1 MRSIALR
8 LVLLLGLLIPVELIP
23 IEAGAVDAQQVERDV
38 VAALETL
45 AGGANAMLAYDDVEA
60 RAAGSAF
67 NVGIHGLR
75 LMPDAAGYL
84 DIGTLRFRLTPD
96 PADADLSTISDV
108 QFPAELPYRRVDGA
122 TEATIE
128 IPSFSFTG
136 SWSQRLQMLLA
147 GNAAVGNLRVLDA
160 AGTELLRLAQA
171 GIDLTSSG
179 FDGDSARANLSLQH
193 GGLALGPKMIGDHP
207 LAPHLV
213 PRDMTLHA
221 GLEDLPGRELA
232 GAFQAGIASGD
243 ADEPVA
249 AARRQLVEAGSKL
262 RLSDTVIDTGTA
274 RLSLD
279 GSVQADP
286 AAARDAVAAMDIEIA
301 GLDALIALAVA
312 APPGAGGIDAATPLQ
327 ILRAFGTPASAGDG
341 VVVYRYAI
349 SLSPA
354 GELLVNGRN
363 FRFLLPQLSPPAK

>member
-8 LVLLLGLLIPVELIP
+8 LILLLGLLIP

-38 VAALETL
+38 VAALEAL
-45 AGGANAMLAYDDVEA
+45 AGGANAMLAYNDVEA
-60 RAAGSAF
+60 HAAGPAF
-67 NVGIHGLR
+67 NVAVHGLR
-75 LMPDAAGYL
+75 LMPDTSSYL
-84 DIGTLRFRLTPD
+84 DVGTLRFRLTPD

-108 QFPAELPYRRVDGA
+108 RFPAELPYRGVDGA
-122 TEATIE
+122 TEAIIE
-128 IPSFSFTG
+128 LPSFSFTG
-136 SWSQRLQMLLA
+136 SWSHRLQMLLA

-171 GIDLTSSG
+171 VVDLTTSD

-193 GGLALGPKMIGDHP
+193 GGLALRPAMIGDHP

-213 PRDMTLHA
+213 PRDMTLQA

-232 GAFQAGIASGD
+232 GAFQAFIASGD
-243 ADEPVA
+243 ADEAAA
-249 AARRQLVEAGSKL
+249 AARRLLVEAGSKL
-262 RLSDTVIDTGTA
+262 RLSDTVIDTGTV

-312 APPGAGGIDAATPLQ
+312 APPVAGGIDAAAPLQ
-327 ILRAFGTPASAGDG
+327 ILRAFGTPASAADG

-354 GELLVNGRN
+354 GELLVNGRD
-363 FRFLLPQLSPPAK
+363 FRFLLPQLSSPAN